1 MYIHGP
7 TGPLTYISVGV
18 RSHISFLFPFC
29 NKMTVYFRTLSHRA
43 AGAQVGV
50 IKLGVLLRT
59 VASNAKILAKRRNVI
74 ILIVRLYHIASWKV
88 SN

>member
-43 AGAQVGV
+43 AGALVG
-50 IKLGVLLRT
+50 GVLLRT
-59 VASNAKILAKRRNVI
+59 VASNAKIQAKRRNVI
-74 ILIVRLYHIASWKV
+74 ILIVRLYHIASWQV